1 MKHPYKLAVLAAAL
15 TLSVAAPT
23 QVSAEAVT
31 TTGGGALSADARID
45 FRIDIPR
52 MLRFRVGSAGAAIDV
67 IDFAPTLANLGDG
80 TDIAA
85 TVGSGDLGNG
95 DVSVQ
100 VASNAGQ
107 VTINHDSNGASLSDG
122 TGNTI
127 PYTEIL
133 TASSD
138 AANLAAPVLGTAG
151 NSQPST
157 VAGLTNHSATWTYT
171 YDNSAVYPSGIYGG
185 VNTNGG
191 RVTYTASTP

>member
-31 TTGGGALSADARID
+31 TTGAGALSADARID

-52 MLRFRVGSAGAAIDV
+52 MLRFRVGSPGATIDV

-107 VTINHDSNGASLSDG
+107 VTINHDTNGASLSDG

-138 AANLAAPVLGTAG
+138 ANLAAPVLGIAG
-151 NSQPST
+151 NSQPSA
-157 VAGLTNHSATWTYT
+157 VAGLTNHTATWTYT